1 MSKRLYP
8 DGRYPFVISPEF
20 TLLLHLFSPRLTAML
35 TKDEDHLDAMAI
47 WRQITE
53 RENLLFHFEKKV
65 ISQASKKAD
74 LKNW

>member
-1 MSKRLYP
+1 
-8 DGRYPFVISPEF
+8 
-20 TLLLHLFSPRLTAML
+20 ML